1 LYWRSFCCS
10 PCFQAAEILQRKTS
24 EKKEIS
30 VVATIFAPFDFARQI
45 AGDCASV
52 TMLLPPGAE
61 AHSFEPTPKDIIAI
75 QNCDVFIYVGGDSD
89 AWVTDVLNS
98 VGNGV
103 RSVTL
108 MDCVDV
114 VEEEQ
119 VEGMEAEAPASEDDS
134 SGPEYDEHVW
144 TSPRNAILIC
154 AKICDA
160 LCEADPA
167 NAETYRTN
175 CDNYVTELNKLDA
188 AFTDVVAGGVRDT
201 IVFADRFPLRYFA
214 DAYGLSYYAAY
225 PGCSDDAEPSA
236 ATVAFLI
243 DKVKSENIP
252 VVFHIELSNEEL
264 ADTVCEA
271 TGAKKLLFSA
281 CHNVTKEQFESGV
294 TYLDLMWDNVDALRE
309 ALELMAL
316 ISCRDLSFAYGGER
330 GPARR
335 EL

>member
-1 LYWRSFCCS
+1 MHKIYSAVFALLLLLALFSGCGS
-10 PCFQAAEILQRKTS
+10 SAAQTAET
-24 EKKEIS
+24 KEIS

-61 AHSFEPTPKDIIAI
+61 AHSYEPSPKDIIDI
-75 QNCDVFIYVGGDSD
+75 QNCDVFIYVGGESD
-89 AWVTDVLNS
+89 AWVADVLNS
-98 VGNGV
+98 VGDGV
-103 RSVTL
+103 RTVTL

-119 VEGMEAEAPASEDDS
+119 VEGMEAETPESGDASK
-134 SGPEYDEHVW
+134 GPEYDEHVW
-144 TSPRNAILIC
+144 TSPRNAVLIC

-167 NAETYRTN
+167 NADTYRTN
-175 CDNYVTELNKLDA
+175 CDNYVDELNKLDA
-188 AFTDVVAGGVRDT
+188 AFTDVVANGVRKT
-201 IVFADRFPLRYFA
+201 IVMADRFPLRYFT
-214 DAYGLSYYAAY
+214 DAYGLTYYAAY

-243 DKVKSENIP
+243 DKVKTENIP
-252 VVFHIELSNEEL
+252 VVFHIELSNEAL

-294 TYLDLMWDNVDALRE
+294 TYLDLMWDNVAALKE
-309 ALELMAL
+309 AL
-316 ISCRDLSFAYGGER
+316 D
-330 GPARR
+330 
-335 EL
+335 